1 MQPSPGKQS
10 GMGMHIGQSALR
22 VGSASCGAVEKKYPA
37 AAANVT
43 FKANPVANSDF
54 LIIMVLEFNSFRS
67 VPWSYNLVIGQ
78 VTYDP

>member
-22 VGSASCGAVEKKYPA
+22 VGSASCGAAEKKYPA

-43 FKANPVANSDF
+43 FKANAVANSDF
-54 LIIMVLEFNSFRS
+54 LSIMVLEFSGFRW
-67 VPWSYNLVIGQ
+67 VRWSYTLVIQ
-78 VTYDP
+78 HLT